1 MIWSL
6 DNKFLSAD
14 YAACGWQD
22 HGLQLTLSRR
32 EGMAVLAIIVWVCQY
47 RFMIKARV
55 VFDLDGTL
63 VDSAAGIRHTAN
75 LVLAQEKR
83 EPLSLELT
91 VSFIGNGISTFI
103 ERMSAARDIPAS
115 EHSRLFAQY
124 NEHDQQ
130 SEFVN
135 QTYPHVVETLQA
147 LKDDGYVLGLCTN
160 KLTDATHVMLKKLD
174 LEHFFAAIVCGDT
187 LPVRKPDPQM
197 LHKAFDALPAAHNV
211 YVGDS
216 EVDAETAQRAKVDF
230 LFFTEGYRKTPVEE
244 VPHTFKFS
252 DYRKLAAMVDK
263 VLAL

>member
-1 MIWSL
+1 M
-6 DNKFLSAD
+6 N
-14 YAACGWQD
+14 
-22 HGLQLTLSRR
+22 
-32 EGMAVLAIIVWVCQY
+32 
-47 RFMIKARV
+47 KARV

-63 VDSAAGIRHTAN
+63 VDSAAGIRHIAN
-75 LVLAQEKR
+75 LVLANEKR

-147 LKDDGYVLGLCTN
+147 LKDDGCVLGLCTN

-174 LEHFFAAIVCGDT
+174 LEHFFA
-187 LPVRKPDPQM
+187 
-197 LHKAFDALPAAHNV
+197 
-211 YVGDS
+211 
-216 EVDAETAQRAKVDF
+216 F
-230 LFFTEGYRKTPVEE
+230 LLFTEGYRKMPVEE

-252 DYRKLAAMVDK
+252 DYRKLAAMVN
-263 VLAL
+263 VVITH